1 MKNVIHEQQHTPAV
15 GAFEAVLKVVW
26 KTWCRCDV
34 SHIIQIIAY
43 QHSTPTNKVLEYAGL

>member
-43 QHSTPTNKVLEYAGL
+43 QHSTPTNKVTEYAGL